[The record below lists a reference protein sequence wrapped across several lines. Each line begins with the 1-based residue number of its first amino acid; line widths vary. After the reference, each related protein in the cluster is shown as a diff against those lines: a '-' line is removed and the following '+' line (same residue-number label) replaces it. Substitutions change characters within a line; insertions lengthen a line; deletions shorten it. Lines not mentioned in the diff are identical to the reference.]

1 MHIVTREHA
10 AAQGRA
16 LAGALALADLAG
28 WQIDR
33 SAALILPPVYRNY
46 LHVPTADL
54 LLVPSIEPSRADL
67 DIVGRG
73 MRQARCDALVVK
85 AATEVRRTLYCALG
99 TWGRHENRWRH
110 ARRLWLSSRN
120 EPWLV
125 PDPAEAEQVALFYR
139 LTSGPI
145 RISPEPFVCR
155 DLSAGL
161 DRADAYLAAAW
172 GEL

>member
-10 AAQGRA
+10 AAQARA
-16 LAGALALADLAG
+16 LAGALALADLVG

-46 LHVPTADL
+46 LHVPAADL

-85 AATEVRRTLYCALG
+85 AASEGRRTLYCALG
-99 TWGRHENRWRH
+99 TWGGTRTAGVTPAACGCRAGTSPGWCPTRRRRNR
-110 ARRLWLSSRN
+110 SRC
-120 EPWLV
+120 
-125 PDPAEAEQVALFYR
+125 
-139 LTSGPI
+139 TTG
-145 RISPEPFVCR
+145 
-155 DLSAGL
+155 
-161 DRADAYLAAAW
+161 
-172 GEL
+172 